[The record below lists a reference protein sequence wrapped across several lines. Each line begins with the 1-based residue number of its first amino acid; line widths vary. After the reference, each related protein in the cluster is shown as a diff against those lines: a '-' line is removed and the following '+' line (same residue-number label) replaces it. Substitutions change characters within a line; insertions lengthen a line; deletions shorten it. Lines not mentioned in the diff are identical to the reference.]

1 MNEDLI
7 LKKFEDYRKQG
18 LSIRE
23 AIERLRVD
31 FISLIQGKFNE
42 KTLEQDH
49 LKESIERM
57 MDSLMERFPK
67 K

>member
-31 FISLIQGKFNE
+31 FMSLLQGKLDE
-42 KTLEQDH
+42 ETPEQDH

-57 MDSLMERFPK
+57 MDSLMDRFSK